1 VALVLLAPALLVSNA
16 AGQSITGRVF
26 ERVGTRH
33 VPLRKALV
41 LAGSPDGQ
49 QTFAVTRT
57 DTEGRYLLA
66 GEVAGRIRLSAS
78 KFGYLLVTAGGK
90 KQPELNINCL
100 ESTCGPF
107 DFELVKGGIAAG
119 TVVDDFNEPVRMA
132 YVWVLTPGS
141 LVADASQSH
150 GEGRT
155 DDLGRSASSDWP
167 RGSTNS
173 MARPAGGEEAT
184 QAFGP
189 APCRLISPWEKKSPG
204 SR

>member
-1 VALVLLAPALLVSNA
+1 MALVLLAPALLVSNA

-26 ERVGTRH
+26 ECVGTRH

-57 DTEGRYLLA
+57 DAEGRYLLA
-66 GEVAGRIRLSAS
+66 
-78 KFGYLLVTAGGK
+78 
-90 KQPELNINCL
+90 
-100 ESTCGPF
+100 
-107 DFELVKGGIAAG
+107 
-119 TVVDDFNEPVRMA
+119 
-132 YVWVLTPGS
+132 
-141 LVADASQSH
+141 
-150 GEGRT
+150 
-155 DDLGRSASSDWP
+155 
-167 RGSTNS
+167 
-173 MARPAGGEEAT
+173 GEEAT